1 MREGIIDSNITLTKL
16 LVRSNVSKCM
26 VIDAKKLPNLS
37 TKIIGSLFN
46 IRKHIMQIVC
56 AIKCDGIIDER
67 EIHLLYLQLLM
78 ISFTNKIVVSLII

>member
-1 MREGIIDSNITLTKL
+1 MRESIIDSNITLTKL

-26 VIDAKKLPNLS
+26 VIDAKTLPDLS

-46 IRKHIMQIVC
+46 IGKHNVQIVC

-67 EIHLLYLQLLM
+67 KIHLLYLQFLM
-78 ISFTNKIVVSLII
+78 ISCTNKISVSLII